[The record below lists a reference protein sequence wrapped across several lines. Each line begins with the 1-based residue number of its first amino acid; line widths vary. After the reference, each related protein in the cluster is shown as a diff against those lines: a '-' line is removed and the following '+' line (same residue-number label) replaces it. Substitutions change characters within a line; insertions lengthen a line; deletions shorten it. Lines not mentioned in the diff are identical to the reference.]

1 MTDQR
6 IVLARLPRL
15 LIGSG
20 VSTICVALSALGF
33 AVAAHGASLTT
44 LHSFTGSDGG
54 FPAAPVVLDKQGN
67 LYGTTELGGSGN
79 YGTIF
84 ELDTSHNEITLY
96 NFCTQ
101 TNCTDGASPAA
112 GLLRY
117 GNGKLFGTTFAGGS
131 DTDCGS
137 GNGCGTAFE
146 LATNGALTTLHS
158 FTGSDG
164 TFTYAKLLKGKMGAL
179 YGTTFEGA
187 AGYGTAFRLSK
198 TGTETVLYTFTGG
211 ADGAY
216 PSAGL
221 VEDSAGNLYGMTREG
236 GAAGAGAVF
245 EINTAGTE
253 TVLYSFTGGSDGAK
267 PFGGLI
273 RDKFGNFYGTTQQGG
288 TSNLGTVFEVSPTG
302 AETVLHSFAGGSD
315 GSTPYTPL
323 VAKGR
328 NLYGT
333 TYVGGTANDGT
344 VFEISSKGIETVL
357 HSFSGSDGAS
367 PDAGLI
373 LDSSGDLYGTT
384 FSGGT
389 SGLGTVFELT
399 P

>member
-1 MTDQR
+1 
-6 IVLARLPRL
+6 
-15 LIGSG
+15 
-20 VSTICVALSALGF
+20 
-33 AVAAHGASLTT
+33 
-44 LHSFTGSDGG
+44 
-54 FPAAPVVLDKQGN
+54 
-67 LYGTTELGGSGN
+67 
-79 YGTIF
+79 
-84 ELDTSHNEITLY
+84 
-96 NFCTQ
+96 
-101 TNCTDGASPAA
+101 
-112 GLLRY
+112 
-117 GNGKLFGTTFAGGS
+117 
-131 DTDCGS
+131 
-137 GNGCGTAFE
+137 
-146 LATNGALTTLHS
+146 
-158 FTGSDG
+158 
-164 TFTYAKLLKGKMGAL
+164 MGAL